1 MWCVVNGRY
10 RSAGGRARHPVRDWG
25 GRDDIAAGRRGG
37 AEGIGGVPGVQRGAV
52 EKCAGERDVIGPP
65 FGDDGFGLLRIGNHA
80 DRLER
85 DLAAASDGLHKRH
98 LITGPGRSPACGAI
112 PLLETH
118 T

>member
-1 MWCVVNGRY
+1 MAGAAVRVGERGT
-10 RSAGGRARHPVRDWG
+10 RSQIGAAAMILRRAGKA
-25 GRDDIAAGRRGG
+25 G